1 MLLTINQKL
10 NISNNITNN
19 NKIAT
24 SNNKA
29 NEEQIKLHLPFS
41 GNQGAK
47 TIKSKKKQLKKCLPA
62 NVKTTIS
69 YERIKLLSQF
79 LVKDKTKPEHKHN
92 FF

>member
-29 NEEQIKLHLPFS
+29 NEEQSQLHLPFS

-79 LVKDKTKPEHKHN
+79 LVKDKNKLEHKHN

>member
-24 SNNKA
+24 SNNKT
-29 NEEQIKLHLPFS
+29 NEEQIQLHLPFS

-47 TIKSKKKQLKKCLPA
+47 TIKNKKKQLKKCLPT
-62 NVKTTIS
+62 NVKTIS
-69 YERIKLLSQF
+69 YESIKLLSQF
-79 LVKDKTKPEHKHN
+79 FVKDKTKLEHKHN